1 MVRGLRLAVVGAL
14 LASAA
19 QAEVSSA
26 VRQEDRTVRGLV
38 QPAEMVVDRWG
49 IPHIYA

>member
-19 QAEVSSA
+19 QAQVSSA
-26 VRQEDRTVRGLV
+26 VRQEDRSLRGLA
-38 QPAEMVVDRWG
+38 QPAEIIIDRWG
-49 IPHIYA
+49 IPHI